1 MSVSLPTDWFVT
13 QNLTNVIDPV
23 QLFAI
28 ANMPLPTQQK
38 NVQGVANPTLIPTN
52 ATLVMVSAFSLTPD
66 MAAWNL
72 RSSETPSAPSLAS
85 LGPGHPYG
93 NVGLLTRSWTVYGMQ
108 WAVEGLV
115 WIGTAATNADI
126 ATIDAV
132 LQSLSYDE
140 PL

>member
-1 MSVSLPTDWFVT
+1 MDEDEHAATVVT
-13 QNLTNVIDPV
+13 VGRGRGPPGAAGRSTYCDYSLTNRRWSPV
-23 QLFAI
+23 DGGA
-28 ANMPLPTQQK
+28 
-38 NVQGVANPTLIPTN
+38 V
-52 ATLVMVSAFSLTPD
+52 
-66 MAAWNL
+66 NL

-132 LQSLSYDE
+132 LQSITYDE